1 MQRAFVIVDPQHEYA
16 RELIRVA
23 HEVHGLRPVCVYL
36 DSRAELYK
44 REHFPELRGRHV
56 LAHHYLDR
64 SSAAE
69 IAAEVRKTC
78 EVVGIMP
85 YFEQSLSPSRE
96 LMEAFGLD
104 WNDGDVIRRFRDKS
118 GLKDHL
124 RQHHPEIALGDSR
137 RVDSVD
143 DVFAKPLPGRYVI
156 KPNDGFAN
164 RDVGFFSQTDDRAQV
179 AAYFGSGGGGGA
191 FVLEE
196 LLVGTEYAVNG
207 QMDGAGSATVVS
219 VLEYERVPANGK
231 PNVYHRTH
239 HVPRTDKAYAA
250 VAAYAEAVMNASGLR
265 RAPFHLELMLTAEGP
280 RLIEVGARFG
290 GTRYV
295 FATNAVH
302 EGRFDHFAV
311 AAHYYLTAAPYPN
324 LGLNWAYYDR
334 VSYVHL
340 DAIAE
345 KTERV
350 YKLEGVDKIEAMPE
364 FDGWVVKPEVGQ
376 LMRRTV
382 DLYSVPWSCH
392 LKSFGGRA
400 EVVAASERA
409 KAALRVNH
417 RLSRPRR
424 LLGDARASFD
434 KLRMRAKW
442 GLRRLRGA

>member
-16 RELIRVA
+16 RELIRIA
-23 HEVHGLRPVCVYL
+23 REVHGLRPVCVYL
-36 DSRAELYK
+36 DARAELYK
-44 REHFPELRGRHV
+44 REHFPELRGADV
-56 LAHHYLDR
+56 LGHHYLDR

-85 YFEQSLSPSRE
+85 YFEQALSPSRE
-96 LMEAFGLD
+96 LMQAFGLD
-104 WNDGDVIRRFRDKS
+104 WNDPAVIGRFRDKS

-124 RQHHPEIALGDSR
+124 RTHHPDIALGASR
-137 RVDSVD
+137 RVDNVD
-143 DVFAKPLPGRYVI
+143 AVFAKPLPERYVI

-164 RDVGFFSQTDDRAQV
+164 RDVGFFTKADGREQV
-179 AAYFGSGGGGGA
+179 AAYFRGGGATA

-207 QMDGAGSATVVS
+207 QMDGDGVATVVS

-239 HVPRTDKAYAA
+239 HVPRGQPAYGAVADYAA
-250 VAAYAEAVMNASGLR
+250 AVMNASGLK

-302 EGRFDHFAV
+302 EERFNHFAV
-311 AAHYYLTAAPYPN
+311 AAHYYLSAAPYGD

-334 VSYVHL
+334 ISYVHL

-350 YKLEGVDKIEAMPE
+350 YKLDGVRDIEAMPE

-382 DLYSVPWSCH
+382 DLYTVPYSCH
-392 LKSFGGRA
+392 LKSFGGREA
-400 EVVAASERA
+400 VVAASERV
-409 KAALRVNH
+409 KTTLKVNH
-417 RLSRPRR
+417 RLSPARK
-424 LLGDARASFD
+424 LWGDGRAALD